1 MKNIK
6 LVVISV
12 LCLCFSQSCS
22 KDALD
27 VTPEN
32 SVTFEN
38 FFNTDQELYTFVNS
52 IRLDMKFHAFSSA
65 HAGRYHR
72 GLLFDDSTS
81 TGFEGVEISPNS
93 LLFYRTV
100 TSWTDF
106 YRIIAGGNVL
116 LRHANDANISQ
127 DRKNFYN
134 GLGNFYVAY
143 GYLKLSQLW
152 GEAPLVKFDG
162 DVGPK
167 KKGTFEEV
175 IDFCIANA
183 EKAVQLL
190 PAINDLKDGNRNLVV
205 SRDLPGKEA
214 ALSVLTHAYA
224 WKGSVEN
231 KPEFYEKAIQSA
243 TAIIDSPN
251 TALAANPENVVTS
264 VLKGGN
270 TTESIFEAA
279 LIPNETRFSNIY
291 NTVDGYLGF
300 PVDGSGE
307 GDLKFNKF
315 RINNST
321 VDAIYTNGDQ
331 RKDAYFYD
339 FEVQK
344 AKDVS
349 ITGGYAYPYKYREAQ
364 LTQQSFGVSFDY
376 LISDAVIYRLADIIL
391 LRAECYAKMGN
402 DGSAIQDLNTIRT
415 RAGADMYTAAEGN
428 VQYIVFKEREKELL
442 WENNRYLDAIR
453 NGYWATE
460 LDASFSRLSQQ
471 DVDNGALFLYT
482 PQGAFT
488 NNPLMTQNIF
498 WSGLL

>member
-6 LVVISV
+6 LIIVSI
-12 LCLCFSQSCS
+12 LCLCFSQSCT
-22 KDALD
+22 DYLD

-38 FFNTDQELYTFVNS
+38 FFNTDEELYTFVNS
-52 IRLDMKFHAFSSA
+52 IRLDMKFHAFSPNQSKW
-65 HAGRYHR
+65 YSR
-72 GLLFDDSTS
+72 GILFDDASS
-81 TGFEGVEISPNS
+81 LGLEEVGISPNS
-93 LLFYRTV
+93 LLNYRVITH
-100 TSWTDF
+100 WEEL
-106 YRIIAGGNVL
+106 YRIIAGGHVL
-116 LRHANDANISQ
+116 LRHTDDANITEE
-127 DRKNFYN
+127 RKDFYN

-175 IDFCIANA
+175 IDFCIENA

-190 PAINDLKDGNRNLVV
+190 PTINALKDGNGDSVQ
-205 SRDLPGKEA
+205 SRDLPSKEA

-224 WKGSVEN
+224 WKGSLED

-251 TALAANPENVVTS
+251 VTLAASPEDVVTS
-264 VLKGGN
+264 VIKGGN

-279 LIPNETRFSNIY
+279 LIPNETRFSNTY
-291 NTVDGYLGF
+291 HTVDGFLAF
-300 PVDGSGE
+300 PVGIEGE
-307 GDLKFNKF
+307 GDIKFNKF

-321 VDAIYTNGDQ
+321 VDAMYTNGDE
-331 RKDAYFYD
+331 RKAAYFYD

-344 AKDVS
+344 AKDPS
-349 ITGGYAYPYKYREAQ
+349 ITGGYAYPYKFREGQ
-364 LTQQSFGVSFDY
+364 ISEESFGLSFDY
-376 LISDAVIYRLADIIL
+376 LVSDAVFYRLADIIL

-402 DGSAIQDLNTIRT
+402 DGAAIQDLNTIRA
-415 RAGADMYTAAEGN
+415 RAGADLYTASEGN
-428 VQYIVFKEREKELL
+428 VQYMVFKEREKELL
-442 WENNRYLDAIR
+442 WENNRYLDVVR

-460 LDASFSRLSQQ
+460 LIDDSFSLLSQQ
-471 DVDNGALFLYT
+471 DVENGALFLFT
-482 PQGAFT
+482 PFKAFD